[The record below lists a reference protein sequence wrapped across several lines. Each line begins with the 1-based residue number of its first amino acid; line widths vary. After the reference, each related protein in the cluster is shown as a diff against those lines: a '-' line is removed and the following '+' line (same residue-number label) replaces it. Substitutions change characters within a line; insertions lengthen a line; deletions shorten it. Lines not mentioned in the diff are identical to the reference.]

1 MKSFLTLLI
10 LSCFMF
16 NSKEN
21 SISELNLIDAYNL
34 KIENVPI
41 FGNLNSQI
49 DLFGLPDKVLQQNKE
64 LKYKTKKDILN
75 QVKEDKNFTVINF
88 KGIEFWCFDDFD
100 CVPTKIDF
108 RKFNQKISNG
118 NLFYSKDYTLNNFKE
133 EFPES
138 FKNSPK
144 MPISFFEMATKKK
157 TDNLKHYFIER
168 YTKDDESVKLLIEFT
183 FKNDK
188 LIYIFFSN
196 FS

>member
-1 MKSFLTLLI
+1 
-10 LSCFMF
+10 MF

-21 SISELNLIDAYNL
+21 STSELNLINAYNL
-34 KIENVPI
+34 KIENVPM

-64 LKYKTKKDILN
+64 LKYKTKKDILT
-75 QVKEDKNFTVINF
+75 QVKDNQNFTILNF

-108 RKFNQKISNG
+108 RRFDKKISNG
-118 NLFYSKDYTLNNFKE
+118 KLFYNKDYTLNSFKK
-133 EFPES
+133 EFPKS

-144 MPISFFEMATKKK
+144 MPISFFEMATKEK
-157 TDNLKHYFIER
+157 TDDFKHYFVER
-168 YTKDDESVKLLIEFT
+168 YTKDDANVKLLIEFT